1 MTASLVR
8 LPQCNDLLIILAM
21 NDLFNTKVL
30 FSCSMHL
37 IFKGAID
44 MLLAIN
50 LLKFTT
56 FQMCDVC
63 LYQCASKPILN
74 RSFSE
79 KFNKDWYSVSWRP
92 KPRKKKKK
100 KARER
105 ERKHVFNRLH
115 HTSLFL
121 TCHHVFVL
129 IIIIVIFIPPI
140 ICSAEAV

>member
-1 MTASLVR
+1 
-8 LPQCNDLLIILAM
+8 
-21 NDLFNTKVL
+21 
-30 FSCSMHL
+30 
-37 IFKGAID
+37 
-44 MLLAIN
+44 MLLTIN

-79 KFNKDWYSVSWRP
+79 KFNKDWYSVSWR
-92 KPRKKKKK
+92 
-100 KARER
+100 RER
-105 ERKHVFNRLH
+105 IHVFHRLH

-129 IIIIVIFIPPI
+129 IIIIIIFIPPI
-140 ICSAEAV
+140 ICSAEVV

>member
-1 MTASLVR
+1 
-8 LPQCNDLLIILAM
+8 
-21 NDLFNTKVL
+21 
-30 FSCSMHL
+30 
-37 IFKGAID
+37 
-44 MLLAIN
+44 MLLTIN
-50 LLKFTT
+50 LHKFTT

-121 TCHHVFVL
+121 ICHHVFIL
-129 IIIIVIFIPPI
+129 IIIIIIFIPPI
-140 ICSAEAV
+140 ICSAEVV

>member
-44 MLLAIN
+44 MLLTIN

-63 LYQCASKPILN
+63 LYQCASKTILK

-92 KPRKKKKK
+92 KPRKNKKKRK
-100 KARER
+100 RER
-105 ERKHVFNRLH
+105 EKEN
-115 HTSLFL
+115 TY
-121 TCHHVFVL
+121 L
-129 IIIIVIFIPPI
+129 IDSIIQVY
-140 ICSAEAV
+140 S

>member
-44 MLLAIN
+44 MLLTIN

-92 KPRKKKKK
+92 KPRKKKRK
-100 KARER
+100 RER
-105 ERKHVFNRLH
+105 EKEN
-115 HTSLFL
+115 TY
-121 TCHHVFVL
+121 L
-129 IIIIVIFIPPI
+129 IDSIIQVY
-140 ICSAEAV
+140 S

>member
-1 MTASLVR
+1 
-8 LPQCNDLLIILAM
+8 
-21 NDLFNTKVL
+21 
-30 FSCSMHL
+30 
-37 IFKGAID
+37 
-44 MLLAIN
+44 MLLTIN

-56 FQMCDVC
+56 FQICDVR
-63 LYQCASKPILN
+63 LYLCASKPILN

-100 KARER
+100 ARER
-105 ERKHVFNRLH
+105 ERKRVFNRLH

-129 IIIIVIFIPPI
+129 IIIIIIFIPPI
-140 ICSAEAV
+140 ICSAEVV